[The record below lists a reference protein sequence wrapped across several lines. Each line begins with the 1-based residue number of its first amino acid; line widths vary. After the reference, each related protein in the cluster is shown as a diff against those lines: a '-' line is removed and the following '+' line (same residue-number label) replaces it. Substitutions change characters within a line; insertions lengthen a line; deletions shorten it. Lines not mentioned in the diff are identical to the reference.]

1 MTARVPVPQARQLIV
16 VHYADQGSAGA
27 ERLAL
32 LSSL

>member
-1 MTARVPVPQARQLIV
+1 MRAQAHQLIV
-16 VHYADQGSAGA
+16 VYYADQGSISA